1 MPYNASKSSV
11 ISITQAYALALA
23 PFDINVNAICPGL
36 LWTPMWE
43 RIATRTINLNDS
55 MEGTTPREAFE
66 QFVAQSIPLG
76 REQTPQDIGRL
87 GVFLASDLAFEH
99 HWPGDKRQWW
109 LRDELTATPHG
120 ETRDP

>member
-1 MPYNASKSSV
+1 
-11 ISITQAYALALA
+11 
-23 PFDINVNAICPGL
+23 
-36 LWTPMWE
+36 MWE

-87 GVFLASDLAFEH
+87 AVFLASDLALNIT
-99 HWPGDKRQWW
+99 GQ
-109 LRDELTATPHG
+109 AINVNG
-120 ETRDP
+120 GSGMN